1 MKEHINLLQLD
12 ILDGGVMK
20 GGASIQR
27 LLLPV
32 SLFLL
37 IFLLAGF
44 HIQDERKQIMLQ
56 KEVEHILKQRDQLLL
71 QMETLMA
78 GSAAEGGNLQA
89 NGILDDLDLKERILW
104 SRLLQEVS
112 LVVPEGI
119 WMTEFQNASSQMVQ
133 FGGFAASHQKVT
145 ELVASLESSR
155 YFQDVLLEFS
165 RQNPDEKRVDFSI
178 HSRLRKEVFQEMP
191 ESR

>member
-1 MKEHINLLQLD
+1 
-12 ILDGGVMK
+12 
-20 GGASIQR
+20 
-27 LLLPV
+27 
-32 SLFLL
+32 
-37 IFLLAGF
+37 
-44 HIQDERKQIMLQ
+44 
-56 KEVEHILKQRDQLLL
+56 
-71 QMETLMA
+71 
-78 GSAAEGGNLQA
+78 
-89 NGILDDLDLKERILW
+89 
-104 SRLLQEVS
+104 
-112 LVVPEGI
+112 LVL
-119 WMTEFQNASSQMVQ
+119 